1 MFCNSFDKHLICDWE
16 LSPYPRARCWLSTVT
31 VTIISAAT
39 ANREPRW
46 KQEKVMVG
54 SRFIRHKVRGTRSLL
69 LSVISPRLRARP
81 RQLPRRQFFSVK
93 KILKNSLHFKVLS
106 AFRRQISW
114 KEPRRVSHRDVN
126 LCQGLS
132 RCRRGTPRGDTIWRK
147 YHFAPWPLTKPRSAN
162 PVMRKITRPRTA
174 NPVWR
179 HTKNRTAV
187 AICNTYEKKKE
198 SYDEAHTITSQTC
211 LWHTHT
217 HTGIQ
222 HKVQLNTNT
231 SHLLN

>member
-1 MFCNSFDKHLICDWE
+1 MFRFKFWSNS
-16 LSPYPRARCWLSTVT
+16 RV
-31 VTIISAAT
+31 
-39 ANREPRW
+39 
-46 KQEKVMVG
+46 
-54 SRFIRHKVRGTRSLL
+54 LL
-69 LSVISPRLRARP
+69 LSVILPRLRARP

-106 AFRRQISW
+106 AFGRQISW
-114 KEPRRVSHRDVN
+114 IEPRRVSHRDVN

-147 YHFAPWPLTKPRSAN
+147 CHFAPWPLTKPRTAN

-187 AICNTYEKKKE
+187 AICDTYEKKKN
-198 SYDEAHTITSQTC
+198 HTMR
-211 LWHTHT
+211 HTQSHHRHVCDTHIHT
-217 HTGIQ
+217 QAYNI
-222 HKVQLNTNT
+222 KF
-231 SHLLN
+231 S

>member
-1 MFCNSFDKHLICDWE
+1 MFRFKFWSNS
-16 LSPYPRARCWLSTVT
+16 RV
-31 VTIISAAT
+31 
-39 ANREPRW
+39 
-46 KQEKVMVG
+46 
-54 SRFIRHKVRGTRSLL
+54 LL
-69 LSVISPRLRARP
+69 LSVILPRLRARP

-114 KEPRRVSHRDVN
+114 IEPRRVSHRDVN

-147 YHFAPWPLTKPRSAN
+147 CHFAPWPLTKPRTAN

-187 AICNTYEKKKE
+187 AICDTYEKKRIIRWGT
-198 SYDEAHTITSQTC
+198 HNHITDMSV
-211 LWHTHT
+211 THT
-217 HTGIQ
+217 YTHRHT
-222 HKVQLNTNT
+222 T
-231 SHLLN
+231 